1 MLSKTTEKFG
11 LPRKINKEKNRFC
24 EYPQNHVQN
33 MFLILTG
40 FAGATHSGIDSL
52 STDNKRPVLAVK
64 LFNMQL
70 MGLREFLRRLEK

>member
-1 MLSKTTEKFG
+1 
-11 LPRKINKEKNRFC
+11 
-24 EYPQNHVQN
+24 